1 MVRLCFGN
9 ARTCPRALKVVVFT
23 VILLK
28 IYFKFFKSKALK
40 KCFPISSRD
49 KIQNENE
56 ILKSL
61 DNEFILKFLDSFAFL
76 TDNGLSVEHCLV
88 TEYCQ
93 VK

>member
-1 MVRLCFGN
+1 MFENTCHN
-9 ARTCPRALKVVVFT
+9 ANL
-23 VILLK
+23 ILDPVCLT
-28 IYFKFFKSKALK
+28 
-40 KCFPISSRD
+40 D

-61 DNEFILKFLDSFAFL
+61 DNEFILKFLDSFPFL

-93 VK
+93 VS